1 MFLILD
7 FTKILTLAIVHS
19 NNILRKDLKT
29 NRNTSDILLDQISKF
44 FIAINKDIKSVKKI
58 YIVTGP
64 GSFTGIRAALTF
76 SKVLSLTIKLEIIG
90 ISKFEILNFYAD
102 KLDKNKINL
111 IILHFKKKQFF
122 VQSFKNGYSIDPP
135 KLVDLDDHKF
145 KNAGNVNYICDS
157 KEILTYIKK
166 DDMKEIKGKVKFIKY
181 NLNKLP
187 EIINNNMIGNKNP
200 RPLYISNYF

>member
-1 MFLILD
+1 M
-7 FTKILTLAIVHS
+7 
-19 NNILRKDLKT
+19 
-29 NRNTSDILLDQISKF
+29 
-44 FIAINKDIKSVKKI
+44 
-58 YIVTGP
+58 
-64 GSFTGIRAALTF
+64 
-76 SKVLSLTIKLEIIG
+76 
-90 ISKFEILNFYAD
+90 NFYAD

-122 VQSFKNGYSIDPP
+122 VQPFKNGYSIDPP